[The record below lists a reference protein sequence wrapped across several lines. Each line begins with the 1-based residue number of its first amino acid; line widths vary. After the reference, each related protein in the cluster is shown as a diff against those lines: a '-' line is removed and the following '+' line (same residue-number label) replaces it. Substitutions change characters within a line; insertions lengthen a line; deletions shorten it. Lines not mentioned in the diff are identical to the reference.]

1 MNGDVWYGIVG
12 FLLLSLFAILIAV
25 GISSWV
31 ERGRLKRNKKK
42 AFSII
47 DKLLEDIQRS
57 DGTDKQGLID
67 DALTLIYKK
76 LFKVDS
82 MTLLS
87 FIEDYM
93 LNRLKEDGGN
103 LERYGSAKSILDPIV
118 DEERK
123 KLPYNGIGGIEQGT
137 MYSIEDILKDK
148 PELESVRVKL
158 AELADSI
165 RNDRMNLEKAK
176 RLNTW
181 TIPLAIISFLLTI
194 IAFFGGTKISKKDFD
209 KFDEHVSAVMSRTLD
224 SLSMDQSD
232 KALDLTPEKANNQ

>member
-1 MNGDVWYGIVG
+1 MNEEVWYGIVG
-12 FLLLSLFAILIAV
+12 FLLLLLFAILIGF
-25 GISSWV
+25 GISIWV
-31 ERGRLKRNKKK
+31 ERGHLKRNKKK

-47 DKLLEDIQRS
+47 DNLVEDIQKS
-57 DGTDKQGLID
+57 DEMDKQGLID

-82 MTLLS
+82 ITLLS
-87 FIEDYM
+87 FIEDY
-93 LNRLKEDGGN
+93 LLIRLKEHGGN
-103 LERYGSAKSILDPIV
+103 LERYSSAKSMLDPV
-118 DEERK
+118 VEEERK

-165 RNDRMNLEKAK
+165 RNDRLNLEKAK

-181 TIPLAIISFLLTI
+181 TIPLAIISFLLTL

-209 KFDEHVSAVMSRTLD
+209 RFDEHVSTVVSRTLD
-224 SLSMDQSD
+224 SLSIDQSD
-232 KALDLTPEKANNQ
+232 KALDLMRENSNNQ

>member
-25 GISSWV
+25 GLSSWV
-31 ERGRLKRNKKK
+31 ERGLLKRNKKK
-42 AFSII
+42 AFLII
-47 DKLLEDIQRS
+47 DKLLEDIQKS
-57 DGTDKQGLID
+57 NETDKQGLID

-82 MTLLS
+82 ITLLS
-87 FIEDYM
+87 FIEDY
-93 LNRLKEDGGN
+93 LLIRLKEHGGD
-103 LERYGSAKSILDPIV
+103 LERYSSAKSILDPIV

-148 PELESVRVKL
+148 PELERVRVKL

-181 TIPLAIISFLLTI
+181 TIPLAIISFLLTL

-209 KFDEHVSAVMSRTLD
+209 TFDEHVSTVMSRTLD